1 MRLRLSAL
9 VLLAVA
15 TITSPTLAQGPV
27 LSPAARA
34 AAERIAAPQLAWD
47 VAQLASDDLKGR
59 NTPSP
64 GFDAAADYLIARLQR
79 AGLAPA
85 GDRGG
90 FRQYYDLDDTRLEA
104 SRASLTIGTRRF
116 DVGKDIAMRTLGVPR
131 SGTVPVVYVGH
142 GWTVPDRGIDA
153 FAGVDVKGAL
163 VVAHGPRVMPAGVSI
178 SQVGRVTVGARTV
191 MDEAARRGAVGV
203 LFITQASE
211 LLRWDDLRS
220 AGQVRRE
227 MVPNVPSAY
236 ATPDIPSLLLS
247 PDTTRALLEGEAAAR
262 AAARVASGDTGG
274 DIDASALGLVAGIPE
289 AMTRAAR
296 RRDRDTLLAL
306 DDAFHAAL
314 WHLAGSPT
322 LEEVLQNLRARIT
335 PIIRQSL
342 ALMPDDEL
350 ARMGEWHAELL
361 AAVHEGPRPARSA
374 AARHTDLTRARV
386 LAETGDD
393 T

>member
-1 MRLRLSAL
+1 VSIDARDSGVAAD
-9 VLLAVA
+9 AVQHVRDQIKSGRIA
-15 TITSPTLAQGPV
+15 PG
-27 LSPAARA
+27 
-34 AAERIAAPQLAWD
+34 ERIVERQ
-47 VAQLASDDLKGR
+47 VAEELGIS
-59 NTPSP
+59 S
-64 GFDAAADYLIARLQR
+64 IAVR
-79 AGLAPA
+79 
-85 GDRGG
+85 
-90 FRQYYDLDDTRLEA
+90 
-104 SRASLTIGTRRF
+104 
-116 DVGKDIAMRTLGVPR
+116 
-131 SGTVPVVYVGH
+131 
-142 GWTVPDRGIDA
+142 DA
-153 FAGVDVKGAL
+153 FARLIQEGWIE
-163 VVAHGPRVMPAGVSI
+163 RVP
-178 SQVGRVTVGARTV
+178 
-191 MDEAARRGAVGV
+191 RRGV
-203 LFITQASE
+203 
-211 LLRWDDLRS
+211 R
-220 AGQVRRE
+220 VRRLDPAE
-227 MVPNVPSAY
+227 IA
-236 ATPDIPSLLLS
+236 DITDL
-247 PDTTRALLEGEAAAR
+247 RALLEGEAAAR